1 MSHKIHSSIE
11 HLAAPLE
18 SLRTL
23 VGNPRIGNI
32 DAICASYDEFGQVKP
47 IVVRPNDDG
56 TMTVIAGNH
65 QFQAA
70 QRLGWSHIAVVP
82 MDVDDA
88 RAMAFAIADNRTN
101 ELGHTDDSL
110 LADALGTI
118 IDDYGD
124 LLEELQWDEFELAM
138 LDLSTETQALATP
151 GVYEQPIIQLLDD
164 EEPVRPP
171 SLPSQSNSAP
181 VTTRDSEGE
190 VRLEAPKDSDTKS
203 LVTQGSTSGGM
214 SGSSK
219 AVVQYSLVFD
229 SPEQQRRWYDFLR
242 WLRSDAGIAGD
253 TTPSKLI
260 DFLESHADF

>member
-18 SLRTL
+18 NLRTL

-32 DAICASYDEFGQVKP
+32 DAICASYNEFGQVKP

-70 QRLGWSHIAVVP
+70 QQLGWTHIAAVP

-124 LLEELQWDEFELAM
+124 LLEDLQWDEFELAM
-138 LDLSTETQALATP
+138 LDLSTETNALATP

-164 EEPVRPP
+164 EAPVRPP

-242 WLRSDAGIAGD
+242 WLRSDAGVAGE
-253 TTPSKLI
+253 TTAEKLV